1 MNGIFSFIKLV
12 GLQSFERLSVM
23 KVSSVII
30 ENYRSINNITLNF
43 PDKKPIVLFGPNNAG
58 KSNILSAINRI
69 LGERYPTYV
78 EMLDS
83 DYYMRDKIQYP
94 TSSIGVVF
102 SSPLYQDRSGKA
114 ISQVFVTYGTGDNA
128 NENLLH
134 DGFGHKLY
142 LSNEQRALCQSY
154 LIDAE
159 RNIQGAFNYSSR
171 YSILSKFS
179 RRIHTALSTEHKQEL
194 SEAFEKIKNA
204 FNNTSEFA
212 KFFQEFSKVINGS
225 VKGFVHSLGADFS
238 AYDPNNYAQ
247 SLRIYAKENDAVR
260 GFEEFGTGEQQIL
273 LMAFI
278 KAYMEV
284 FTSENFVLIIEE
296 PESHLHPLAQKWLK
310 EYLSEMCSSGIQIVI
325 STHSADFIDTDYL
338 EGLVRVYKENGETKI
353 RQLNAE
359 QLCEFCIS
367 SGSSPDKTNPQ
378 NIISYY
384 STKLFPDQL
393 KGMLAET
400 ILLVEGET
408 EYFSLPIYLKNAGFL
423 LPEHGVEII
432 NCRGK
437 NIIPLFWRLFTAY
450 GYRCYFIF
458 DGDESKGK
466 AQNEIFSGIIS
477 VNDWKT
483 LPSDFV
489 VSDDYA
495 YFGKDFEHYF
505 RAVVSNYEDAE
516 NQMRIEYGI
525 TSKPGIAK
533 AIAQHTE
540 EIPAFILEVK
550 KALMNL
556 SM

>member
-1 MNGIFSFIKLV
+1 MSGVFSFIKLV

-43 PDKKPIVLFGPNNAG
+43 PDKKPVVLFGPNNAG

-102 SSPLYQDRSGKA
+102 SSPLYQDRSGRA
-114 ISQVFVTYGTGDNA
+114 ISQVFVTYGTGDNV

-204 FNNTSEFA
+204 FSNTSEFA

-466 AQNEIFSGIIS
+466 AKNEIFSGIIS